1 MLSKAAKCI
10 ASPGDYA
17 RKLGDGSIE
26 LLGHG
31 SVCINSGGEKIY
43 PEEVETLLKGHPDIY
58 DVVAVG
64 TAHSRFGQQVT
75 AVVQQ
80 RTGHK
85 APDLANLC
93 EFCRG
98 QIADYKLPKA
108 VIHVDQVPRTAVGK
122 SEYRNILALAKER
135 LASSGNS

>member
-64 TAHSRFGQQVT
+64 TDHSRFGQQVT
-75 AVVQQ
+75 AVAQP
-80 RTGHK
+80 RTGLK

-93 EFCRG
+93 ELCRG
-98 QIADYKLPKA
+98 KIADYKLPKA
-108 VIHVDQVPRTAVGK
+108 VIHVDRVPRTAVGK
-122 SEYRNILALAKER
+122 ADYRSILTLAKER